1 MLTTQF
7 HHCIVYSMSI
17 FVVKEERNPWIE
29 HVVPLIL
36 FPPDHTPESTEAMR
50 LAMLATGAT
59 HLA

>member
-1 MLTTQF
+1 
-7 HHCIVYSMSI
+7 MSI
-17 FVVKEERNPWIE
+17 FVVKEDRNPWIE

-36 FPPDHTPESTEAMR
+36 FPTEYAPSSTQAMR